1 MFHLLDEST
10 WERAEHFRYYRQQLP
25 CQYSLTA
32 ELDVTRFL
40 EEVRRR
46 GLRSY
51 PAMLW
56 CIGHTVHSARE
67 MRMAVDEEGRPGYYD
82 VVHPVYTIFH
92 PEDHTFSDLWT
103 PWDED
108 FDTFYGAVTADM
120 ARYGAA
126 RGPKPKPDQPA
137 NFFCVSCVPW
147 VHYTGYSS
155 VVPGGFV
162 NLFPI
167 VTYGKF
173 QEREGRTTA
182 PFTLTIGHA
191 AADGW
196 HSARFFQTLQETLE
210 RF

>member
-1 MFHLLDEST
+1 
-10 WERAEHFRYYRQQLP
+10 
-25 CQYSLTA
+25 
-32 ELDVTRFL
+32 
-40 EEVRRR
+40 
-46 GLRSY
+46 
-51 PAMLW
+51 
-56 CIGHTVHSARE
+56 
-67 MRMAVDEEGRPGYYD
+67 
-82 VVHPVYTIFH
+82 
-92 PEDHTFSDLWT
+92 
-103 PWDED
+103 
-108 FDTFYGAVTADM
+108 M
-120 ARYGAA
+120 ARYGAV

-147 VHYTGYSS
+147 IHYTGYSS

-196 HSARFFQTLQETLE
+196 HSAQFFQTLQETLE
-210 RF
+210 GF

>member
-40 EEVRRR
+40 EEVHRR

-137 NFFCVSCVPW
+137 NFFCASCVPW
-147 VHYTGYSS
+147 IHYTGYSS
-155 VVPGGFV
+155 VVPGGAPH
-162 NLFPI
+162 LFPI

-173 QEREGRTTA
+173 EKREGRTTA
-182 PFTLTIGHA
+182 PFTLTISHA

-196 HSARFFQTLQETLE
+196 HSAQFFQTLQETLE